1 MCFSGCAC
9 LKLGVSSCACS
20 CVSDVFCLCVSVR
33 DSTLC
38 VIGSLGVSSRLGP
51 SVCALA
57 WVSLNALSGCFCL
70 SSAVC
75 GSFCQHLH
83 VFSVFVCV
91 SSLCVP
97 VCVSCACVCFLSVPL
112 FYRPL
117 CLCMS
122 GTCLRVSL
130 SGWVCT
136 VVCVIRASIGICMC
150 VCVCVSLRVC
160 LDLCECLLCLCQ
172 TMSESLFCV

>member
-1 MCFSGCAC
+1 VCFSGCAC

-33 DSTLC
+33 DSPLC

-136 VVCVIRASIGICMC
+136 LVCVIRASVGIC
-150 VCVCVSLRVC
+150 VCVCVCVCVCESACMSGPLRVSAMPVS
-160 LDLCECLLCLCQ
+160 DY
-172 TMSESLFCV
+172 V